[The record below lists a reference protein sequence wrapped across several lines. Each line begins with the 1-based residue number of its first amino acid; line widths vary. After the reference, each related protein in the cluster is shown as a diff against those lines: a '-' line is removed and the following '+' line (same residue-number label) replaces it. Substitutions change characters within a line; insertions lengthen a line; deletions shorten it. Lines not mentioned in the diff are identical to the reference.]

1 MFKQIPLEIK
11 QEILQKVK
19 EGLSAS
25 DVAIQYGIST
35 KTVYKWLQNETCSPI
50 SILISQQT
58 KEGE

>member
-25 DVAIQYGIST
+25 DAAKHMEYQLKLYTNGCRMKLVLQYQF
-35 KTVYKWLQNETCSPI
+35 L
-50 SILISQQT
+50 SIID
-58 KEGE
+58 